1 VVVSTDATLPRPRLG
16 LPQPRLAAEW
26 LSTRDR
32 RGWPAPPPGDGRP
45 VVLVPGFLAGDAS
58 LARLAD
64 WLRGGGWAPIRSG
77 IAWNTDCLEP
87 TVERLHA
94 RVEDA
99 VAEHG
104 RPAVVVGQSRGGSV
118 GRALAVLH
126 PELVD
131 TLITLGSP
139 HTDQLAVSGRTWASI
154 GAVAAL
160 GAARVPRMLSLRCLD
175 GACCARTREALTAPF
190 PESVRFVSM
199 YSRSDEVVRWQAC
212 LDPGAD
218 QLEIVSSHV
227 GMAFERS
234 VWERVSEIL
243 G

>member
-1 VVVSTDATLPRPRLG
+1 VSTDASLPRPHLG

-58 LARLAD
+58 LARLAE
-64 WLRGGGWAPIRSG
+64 WLRDGGWQPIRSG

-87 TVERLHA
+87 TVERL
-94 RVEDA
+94 RDRIEDA
-99 VAEHG
+99 VDEHG
-104 RPAVVVGQSRGGSV
+104 GPAVIIGQSRGGTV

-131 TLITLGSP
+131 SLVTLGSP
-139 HTDQLAVSGRTWASI
+139 HIDQLAVSGRTWASI

-160 GAARVPRMLSLRCLD
+160 GTAGVPRMLSLRCLD
-175 GACCARTREALTAPF
+175 GVCCARSRAALTAPF
-190 PESVRFVSM
+190 PESVAFVSL
-199 YSRSDEVVRWQAC
+199 YSRRDEVVRWQSC
-212 LDPGAD
+212 LDPAAD
-218 QLEIVSSHV
+218 QLEISSSHV

-234 VWERVSEIL
+234 VWERLAAVLSV
-243 G
+243 

>member
-1 VVVSTDATLPRPRLG
+1 VSTDATSQRPRLG

-32 RGWPAPPPGDGRP
+32 RGWPAPPPGEGRP
-45 VVLVPGFLAGDAS
+45 VVLVPGFLAGDSS
-58 LARLAD
+58 LTRMAA
-64 WLRGGGWAPIRSG
+64 WLRDGGWTPIRSG

-87 TVERLHA
+87 TVQRLRE

-104 RPAVVVGQSRGGSV
+104 APAVVIGQSRGGSV

-126 PELVD
+126 PELIDALV
-131 TLITLGSP
+131 TLGSP

-160 GAARVPRMLSLRCLD
+160 GTAGVPRMLSLRCLD
-175 GACCARTREALTAPF
+175 GACCARTRTALKAPF
-190 PESVRFVSM
+190 PESVRFVSL
-199 YSRSDEVVRWQAC
+199 YSRRDEVVRWQAC
-212 LDPGAD
+212 LDPAAD
-218 QLEIVSSHV
+218 QQEIVCSHV

-234 VWERVSEIL
+234 VWERVADVL
-243 G
+243 A

>member
-1 VVVSTDATLPRPRLG
+1 VSTDATTPRPRLG

-32 RGWPAPPPGDGRP
+32 YGWPQAPPGDGRP
-45 VVLVPGFLAGDAS
+45 VLLIPGFLAGDAS
-58 LARLAD
+58 LARMAD
-64 WLRGGGWAPIRSG
+64 WLRTGGWEPIRSG

-87 TVERLHA
+87 TVERL
-94 RVEDA
+94 RDRLKDA
-99 VAEHG
+99 ADTHG
-104 RPAVVVGQSRGGSV
+104 RPAVVIGQSRGGSV

-139 HTDQLAVSGRTWASI
+139 LTDQLAVSGRTWASI

-160 GAARVPRMLSLRCLD
+160 GSAGVPGMLSLRCLR
-175 GACCARTREALTAPF
+175 GHCCARTRAALTAEF
-190 PESVRFVSM
+190 PASVRFISL
-199 YSRSDEVVRWQAC
+199 YSRSDEVVRWQSC
-212 LDPGAD
+212 LDPAAD
-218 QLEIVSSHV
+218 QLQVVSSHV

-234 VWERVSEIL
+234 VWERLAAIL
-243 G
+243 S